1 LEFVMSAVSFS
12 SLFVRVPLAL
22 LLCVQGKVPLFN
34 RYEGLFCG
42 AACRVDSRGSFPLWG
57 WVNPSQHH
65 GEILTVKQMWLSLFK
80 SV

>member
-1 LEFVMSAVSFS
+1 MVSVSFP

-42 AACRVDSRGSFPLWG
+42 AACRVDSRGVFPLWG
-57 WVNPSQHH
+57 GVNPSHHH
-65 GEILTVKQMWLSLFK
+65 GEILTVSEMWASLFVK
-80 SV
+80 H